1 MIKKTNR
8 KKVIHCN
15 LNDIYMSVAFNKGIV
30 VVLHAPKSCSHI
42 VYNALLDSWRRIALR
57 YHKKLPALNDNLFV
71 TGISDKETY
80 FWWREITEKYTGRDN
95 KRKKSRVYYSY
106 FWLCSWSY
114 R

>member
-71 TGISDKETY
+71 TGISDKETI
-80 FWWREITEKYTGRDN
+80 FGTEKYTGRDN

>member
-42 VYNALLDSWRRIALR
+42 VYNALLDSRRRIALR

-71 TGISDKETY
+71 TGISDKETI
-80 FWWREITEKYTGRDN
+80 FGGEKLLKNTLEEIIKEKNPIYCN
-95 KRKKSRVYYSY
+95 LSS
-106 FWLCSWSY
+106 
-114 R
+114 